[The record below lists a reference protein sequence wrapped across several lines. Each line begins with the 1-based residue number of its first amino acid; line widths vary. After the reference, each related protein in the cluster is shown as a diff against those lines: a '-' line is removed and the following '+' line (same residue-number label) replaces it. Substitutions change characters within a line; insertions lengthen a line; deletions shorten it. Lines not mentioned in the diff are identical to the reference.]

1 MGRVKGGDEEGK
13 KLREA
18 SWIEGESKFR
28 KKKKKKRRR
37 KKKRR
42 IETKRE
48 KQEKQEKKE
57 PKLHK

>member
-1 MGRVKGGDEEGK
+1 MIGTRERRR

-18 SWIEGESKFR
+18 SRIEGESKFR
-28 KKKKKKRRR
+28 EKKRKKRRR
-37 KKKRR
+37 KKKRS

-48 KQEKQEKKE
+48 KQEKQE